1 LTPSIAHTYDRQTVI
16 YIYIYIHIFTAGLR
30 SSLPTLVDFA
40 EDYNTR
46 ELCLGVV
53 GNLWVESED
62 AHAAA
67 ILSCDILV
75 RFLDQH
81 FGSVGVVV

>member
-1 LTPSIAHTYDRQTVI
+1 VEDTKVDHFSMHTTSGRIRSHSSFKSLLTLID
-16 YIYIYIHIFTAGLR
+16 L
-30 SSLPTLVDFA
+30 A

-67 ILSCDILV
+67 ILSSNILV

-81 FGSVGVVV
+81 CSGVDLVP